1 MKPEVER
8 VAYNGMPYAH
18 FIHPWYA
25 LMEEM
30 KVLQAQVVTG
40 IEAEPYAAGAFKDE
54 SEILTRLG
62 LNDSVASRSRS

>member
-30 KVLQAQVVTG
+30 KVLQAQVVTR
-40 IEAEPYAAGAFKDE
+40 IEYVPNC
-54 SEILTRLG
+54 R
-62 LNDSVASRSRS
+62 V